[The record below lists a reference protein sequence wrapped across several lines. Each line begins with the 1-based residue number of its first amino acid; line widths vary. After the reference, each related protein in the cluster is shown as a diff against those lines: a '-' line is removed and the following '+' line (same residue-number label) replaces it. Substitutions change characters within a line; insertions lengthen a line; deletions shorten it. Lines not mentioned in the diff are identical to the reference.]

1 MDVEWPGRNPERA
14 EHFLVEGRL
23 GEFFTKSLRWNKPK
37 QSEYPDQSV
46 EIQESQ
52 KSEQPEVLLL
62 KCVAEQSG
70 IPVWVCQVDC
80 IPSAPQQAE
89 VSRKLRFLSQYYLCI
104 YVQENAGH
112 VQSQIWRWPSVSSS
126 RVTRHKLDVSSK
138 VQVKALLRRCALLY
152 LSSDD
157 IADGVPTPSFLD
169 RIRHGFDIETVHET
183 REATNQMAG
192 LFESLAKA
200 GMSEAQISTV
210 MARLLFL
217 LFADDTQM
225 WSESEDSNSFERMIR
240 GTHQEGT
247 DLAQR
252 LNELFDL
259 LNTKPSGASAVADAP
274 EYLSGFKYVNGGML
288 AEKVPLPVEKM
299 SGALAKTFRQQLL
312 AASERDWSK
321 VSPAIFG
328 SMFQSVRDA
337 KTRRKMG
344 EHYTSEEDVLETL
357 NPLFLDE
364 LREKFTGAEGT
375 VDEST
380 RLRNLRREL
389 ANIRFIDPAC
399 GCGNFIIIAYREL
412 RKLELDIL
420 TRLRDT
426 GQLNV
431 INRDGQYEY
440 AFLVGP
446 AGVSNSARIGAR
458 SIEPQVTINHFYG
471 LELDPWPASIA
482 RTAMFLMERQ
492 MDQEMMK
499 EFGRAPSRLPLA
511 HSAHIFEGD
520 ALTEIDPASGEQVDR
535 DWSKVLP
542 VTAQDVADGK
552 RVYIA
557 GNPPF
562 AGQGKKGT
570 EGTEEKKAKERGMCL
585 AWGDDYAGY
594 LDFATAWFAKAAR
607 YLKTLQEQTEALGAK
622 VVPGDFAFVSTNSIV
637 QGLPV
642 ASLFI
647 PLFRDGWRIK
657 FAYRSFPWESE
668 ATGKA
673 AVHCVITGFTRSEA
687 TVTTDGKKMK
697 EVRVFDYDW
706 STRRTVEQ
714 DSVHFLNAYLV
725 EGPNVLVEKRSKPLS
740 YQLPLAYFGSKPVD
754 NGNLIVESED
764 YPVVVTDPVAARYL
778 RPFVGA
784 KELVQGLERWCL
796 WLEDASEEEIA
807 SSSVLSARVEA
818 NREWRSAQ
826 TQTGD
831 AYKLRDIP
839 HLMRPNKA
847 RPVEPYVCIPSV
859 VSANRPIFT
868 VKRFSADTIASNA
881 TFTALDPDGFLF
893 GLISSSMFIIW
904 QRTVGGQLKSDLRFS
919 NTVVW
924 NNLPLPEISEEQR
937 RKVIAAGRK
946 VLAAREA
953 IEERAGEPVSLA
965 DMYASLATMN
975 PALRAAHD
983 ELDSAVDV
991 AFGASRRCSSDE
1003 ARLKILFERYQELTA
1018 AEEAAM
1024 PAKKPRARRRTA
1036 K

>member
-1 MDVEWPGRNPERA
+1 MAVVWPDDDLDQARSY
-14 EHFLVEGRL
+14 LVEGRL
-23 GEFFTKSLRWNKPK
+23 GDFFVESLGWDE
-37 QSEYPDQSV
+37 SDLGASSFQSV
-46 EIQESQ
+46 KVDDPLVPSG
-52 KSEQPEVLLL
+52 VLKLE
-62 KCVAEQSG
+62 CVAAQSG
-70 IPVWVCQVDC
+70 IPVWVCRVER
-80 IPSAPQQAE
+80 IPSNTSQLE
-89 VSRKLRFLSQYYLCI
+89 VDRALRTLSMHRLCI
-104 YVQENAGH
+104 FVQEGTGFTPRQ
-112 VQSQIWRWPSVSSS
+112 VWRWPSASSS
-126 RVTRHKLDVSSK
+126 RLTRHELLVTDEA
-138 VQVKALLRRCALLY
+138 QVEALLERCALLY
-152 LSSDD
+152 LTSDD
-157 IADGVPTPSFLD
+157 IANGVSILDLLD
-169 RIRHGFDIETVHET
+169 RMRRGFDVETVNET
-183 REATNQMAG
+183 RVASNQMAG

-259 LNTKPSGASAVADAP
+259 LNTKPSGVSAVADAP
-274 EYLSGFKYVNGGML
+274 DYLSGFKYVNGGMF
-288 AEKVPLPVEKM
+288 ADAVPLPAEM
-299 SGALAKTFRQQLL
+299 SGAVAKTFRQQLL
-312 AASERDWSK
+312 ATSERDWSK

-337 KTRRKMG
+337 KTRREMG
-344 EHYTSEEDVLETL
+344 EHYTSEEDVLKTL
-357 NPLFLDE
+357 GPLFLDE
-364 LREKFTGAEGT
+364 LRDKLTGAEGKS
-375 VDEST
+375 DEPT

-420 TRLRDT
+420 VRMRD
-426 GQLNV
+426 LNELDTKFGYNKHGESSLMLGEAGARQGP
-431 INRDGQYEY
+431 INRVRSLEP
-440 AFLVGP
+440 LV
-446 AGVSNSARIGAR
+446 
-458 SIEPQVTINHFYG
+458 SIDHFYG

-482 RTAMFLMERQ
+482 RTAMFLVERQ
-492 MDQEMMK
+492 MDQKMME
-499 EFGRAPSRLPLA
+499 EFGYAPVRLPLA
-511 HSAHIFEGD
+511 HSAHILEGD
-520 ALTEIDPASGEQVDR
+520 ALTEVDPASGERVDR

-542 VTAQDVADGK
+542 VTAQDVADGV

-562 AGQGKKGT
+562 VGQAKKGD
-570 EGTEEKKAKERGMCL
+570 AQDQGMRL

-594 LDFATAWFAKAAR
+594 LDFATAWLAKAAR
-607 YLKTLQEQTEALGAK
+607 YLKNLQEQSEALDVK

-637 QGLPV
+637 QGQPV
-642 ASLFI
+642 ASLFA

-668 ATGKA
+668 ASGKA
-673 AVHCVITGFTRSEA
+673 AVHCVITGFTRSVAPEKSR
-687 TVTTDGKKMK
+687 T
-697 EVRVFDYDW
+697 VRVFDYDW

-714 DSVHFLNAYLV
+714 EPVHFLNAYLV
-725 EGPNVLVEKRSKPLS
+725 EGPNVLVEKQSKPLS
-740 YQLPLAYFGSKPVD
+740 SLIPEVVRGSQPTD
-754 NGNLIVESED
+754 GGNLIVEVED
-764 YPVVVTDPVAARYL
+764 YPVVAADPVAVRYL

-796 WLEDASEEEIA
+796 WLEDTSEEEIA
-807 SSSVLSARVEA
+807 SSPVLSARVEA

-826 TQTGD
+826 PQKGD

-924 NNLPLPEISEEQR
+924 NNLPLPEVSEEQR

-965 DMYASLATMN
+965 EMYASLATMD

-991 AFGASRRCSSDE
+991 AFGASRRCASDE

-1018 AEEAAM
+1018 AEEAAK

>member
-1 MDVEWPGRNPERA
+1 MAIVWPDDDLDQARSY
-14 EHFLVEGRL
+14 LVEGRL
-23 GEFFTKSLRWNKPK
+23 GDFFRESLGWDE
-37 QSEYPDQSV
+37 SDLGDSSFQSV
-46 EIQESQ
+46 KVDDPLVPSG
-52 KSEQPEVLLL
+52 VLNVE
-62 KCVAEQSG
+62 CVSVQSG
-70 IPVWVCQVDC
+70 IPVWVCRVDR
-80 IPSAPQQAE
+80 IPSNTSQLE
-89 VSRKLRFLSQYYLCI
+89 VDRALRALSMHRLCI
-104 YVQENAGH
+104 FVQEGAGFTPRQ
-112 VQSQIWRWPSVSSS
+112 VWRWPSASSS
-126 RVTRHKLDVSSK
+126 RLTRHELLVTDEA
-138 VQVKALLRRCALLY
+138 QIEALLERCALLY
-152 LSSDD
+152 LTSDD
-157 IADGVPTPSFLD
+157 IANGVSILGLLD
-169 RIRHGFDIETVHET
+169 RMRRGFDVETVNET
-183 REATNQMAG
+183 RVASNQMAG

-259 LNTKPSGASAVADAP
+259 LNKKPSGASAVADAP
-274 EYLSGFKYVNGGML
+274 EYLSGFKYVNGGMF
-288 AEKVPLPVEKM
+288 ADAVPLPAEM
-299 SGALAKTFRQQLL
+299 SGAVAKTFRQQLL
-312 AASERDWSK
+312 ATSERDWSK

-337 KTRRKMG
+337 KTRREMG
-344 EHYTSEEDVLETL
+344 EHYTSEEDVLKTL

-364 LREKFTGAEGT
+364 LRDKFTGAEEKS
-375 VDEST
+375 DEVT

-399 GCGNFIIIAYREL
+399 GCGNFIIIAYREM
-412 RKLELDIL
+412 RKLELDVL
-420 TRLRDT
+420 VRLRNL
-426 GQLNV
+426 GQIDESELSS
-431 INRDGQYEY
+431 
-440 AFLVGP
+440 LVVGK
-446 AGVSNSARIGAR
+446 AGVSEDVRKRAR
-458 SIEPQVTINHFYG
+458 SIEPLVTIDNFYG

-482 RTAMFLMERQ
+482 RTAMFLVERQ
-492 MDQEMMK
+492 MDQKMME
-499 EFGRAPSRLPLA
+499 EFGYAPVRLPLA
-511 HSAHIFEGD
+511 HSAHILEGD
-520 ALTEIDPASGEQVDR
+520 ALTEVDPDSGEQVDR

-542 VTAQDVADGK
+542 VTAQDVADGV

-562 AGQGKKGT
+562 VGQAKKGD
-570 EGTEEKKAKERGMCL
+570 EQDLGMRL

-607 YLKTLQEQTEALGAK
+607 YLKTLQEQAETPDAK

-637 QGLPV
+637 QGQPV
-642 ASLFI
+642 PSLFG

-668 ATGKA
+668 AAGKA
-673 AVHCVITGFTRSEA
+673 AVHCVITGFTRAEVPEKRS
-687 TVTTDGKKMK
+687 
-697 EVRVFDYDW
+697 VRVFDYDW

-714 DSVHFLNAYLV
+714 EPVHTLNAYLV

-740 YQLPLAYFGSKPVD
+740 SLIPEVVRGSQPTD
-754 NGNLIVESED
+754 GGNLIVEVED
-764 YPVVVTDPVAARYL
+764 YPVVAADPVAARYL
-778 RPFVGA
+778 RPFRMG
-784 KELVQGLERWCL
+784 KELVQGLDRWCL
-796 WLEDASEEEIA
+796 WMVNATEEEIA
-807 SSSVLSARVEA
+807 SSPVLSTRVAAVAEM
-818 NREWRSAQ
+818 RSQSTKKA
-826 TQTGD
+826 TQLKAST
-831 AYKLRDIP
+831 P
-839 HLMRPNKA
+839 HLFDENRQPTDT
-847 RPVEPYVCIPSV
+847 YVGVPRV
-859 VSANRPIFT
+859 VSDNRPYYT
-868 VKRFSADTIASNA
+868 VKPLSPEVIAGDKVY
-881 TFTALDPDGFLF
+881 TAIDPDGFLF
-893 GLISSSMFIIW
+893 AVISSSMFITW
-904 QRTVGGQLKSDLRFS
+904 QRAVGGRLKSDLSFS

-924 NNLPLPEISEEQR
+924 NNLPLPQISEEQR

-965 DMYASLATMN
+965 DMYASLATMD

-983 ELDSAVDV
+983 ELDSAVDG

-1018 AEEAAM
+1018 AEEAAK
-1024 PAKKPRARRRTA
+1024 PAKKPRACRRTA

>member
-1 MDVEWPGRNPERA
+1 MAVVWPDDDLDQARSY
-14 EHFLVEGRL
+14 LVEGRL
-23 GEFFTKSLRWNKPK
+23 GDFFTESLGWDEAELGDSSFQTVKVDDPLVPSGVLN
-37 QSEYPDQSV
+37 V
-46 EIQESQ
+46 E
-52 KSEQPEVLLL
+52 
-62 KCVAEQSG
+62 CVAAQSG
-70 IPVWVCQVDC
+70 IPVWVCRVDR
-80 IPSAPQQAE
+80 IPSNTSQLE
-89 VSRKLRFLSQYYLCI
+89 VDRTLRALSMHRLCI
-104 YVQENAGH
+104 FVQEG
-112 VQSQIWRWPSVSSS
+112 VGFTPRQVWRWPSASSS
-126 RVTRHKLDVSSK
+126 RLTRHELLVTDEA
-138 VQVKALLRRCALLY
+138 QVDALLERCALLY
-152 LSSDD
+152 LTSDD
-157 IADGVPTPSFLD
+157 IANGVSILGLLD
-169 RIRHGFDIETVHET
+169 RMRRGFDVETVNET
-183 REATNQMAG
+183 RVASNQMAD
-192 LFESLAKA
+192 LFESLVKA

-240 GTHQEGT
+240 DTHQEGT

-259 LNTKPSGASAVADAP
+259 LNKKPSGASAVADAP
-274 EYLSGFKYVNGGML
+274 EYLSGFKYVNGGMF
-288 AEKVPLPVEKM
+288 ADVVPLPAEM
-299 SGALAKTFRQQLL
+299 SGAVAKTFRQQLL
-312 AASERDWSK
+312 ATSERDWSK

-337 KTRRKMG
+337 KTRREMG
-344 EHYTSEEDVLETL
+344 EHYTSEEDVLKTL

-364 LREKFTGAEGT
+364 LRDKLTNAEDKS
-375 VDEST
+375 DEPT

-389 ANIRFIDPAC
+389 ANIRFMDPAC
-399 GCGNFIIIAYREL
+399 GCGNFIIIAYREM
-412 RKLELDIL
+412 RKLELDVL
-420 TRLRDT
+420 VRMRDLNELDTKFAYNKHGESSLMLGEAGTRQ
-426 GQLNV
+426 GP
-431 INRDGQYEY
+431 INRVRSLEP
-440 AFLVGP
+440 LV
-446 AGVSNSARIGAR
+446 
-458 SIEPQVTINHFYG
+458 SIDNFYG

-482 RTAMFLMERQ
+482 RTAMFLVERQ
-492 MDQEMMK
+492 MDQKMME
-499 EFGRAPSRLPLA
+499 EFGYAPVRLPLA
-511 HSAHIFEGD
+511 HSAHILEGD
-520 ALTEIDPASGEQVDR
+520 ALTEIDEASGEQVDR

-542 VTAQDVADGK
+542 VTPQDVADGV

-562 AGQGKKGT
+562 VGQAKKGD
-570 EGTEEKKAKERGMCL
+570 EQDLGMRL

-594 LDFATAWFAKAAR
+594 LDFATAWLAKAAR
-607 YLKTLQEQTEALGAK
+607 YLKTLQEQTEALDVK

-637 QGLPV
+637 QGQPV
-642 ASLFI
+642 ASLFA

-657 FAYRSFPWESE
+657 FAYRTFPWESE
-668 ATGKA
+668 AAGKA

-687 TVTTDGKKMK
+687 PEKSRT
-697 EVRVFDYDW
+697 VRVFDYDW

-714 DSVHFLNAYLV
+714 EPVHTLNAYLV

-740 YQLPLAYFGSKPVD
+740 SLIPEVVRGSQPTD
-754 NGNLIVESED
+754 GGNLIVEVED
-764 YPVVVTDPVAARYL
+764 YPVVTADPVAARYL

-807 SSSVLSARVEA
+807 SSPVLSARVAGVVHMRVQSTKKVTQEL
-818 NREWRSAQ
+818 AQ
-826 TQTGD
+826 T
-831 AYKLRDIP
+831 P
-839 HLMRPNKA
+839 HLFGEMRQPLD
-847 RPVEPYVCIPSV
+847 PYVCIPRV
-859 VSANRPIFT
+859 VSANRPVFT
-868 VKRFSADTIASNA
+868 VKRFSADTIASDA

-893 GLISSSMFIIW
+893 ALISSSMFIIW

-924 NNLPLPEISEEQR
+924 NNLPLPQISEEQR

-965 DMYASLATMN
+965 DMYASLAAMD

-991 AFGASRRCSSDE
+991 AFGASRRCASD
-1003 ARLKILFERYQELTA
+1003 AKRLEILFERYQELTA
-1018 AEEAAM
+1018 AEEAAK

>member
-1 MDVEWPGRNPERA
+1 MAVVWPDDDLDQARSY
-14 EHFLVEGRL
+14 LVEGRL
-23 GEFFTKSLRWNKPK
+23 GDFFRESLGWDESDLGDSSFQTVKVDDPLVPSGVLK
-37 QSEYPDQSV
+37 V
-46 EIQESQ
+46 E
-52 KSEQPEVLLL
+52 
-62 KCVAEQSG
+62 CVAAQSG
-70 IPVWVCQVDC
+70 IPVWVCRVDR
-80 IPSAPQQAE
+80 IPSNTSQLE
-89 VSRKLRFLSQYYLCI
+89 VDRTLRALSMHRLCI
-104 YVQENAGH
+104 FVQEG
-112 VQSQIWRWPSVSSS
+112 VGFTPRQVWRWPSASSS
-126 RVTRHKLDVSSK
+126 RLTRHELLVTDEA
-138 VQVKALLRRCALLY
+138 QVEALLERCALLY
-152 LSSDD
+152 LTSDD
-157 IADGVPTPSFLD
+157 IANGVSILGLLD
-169 RIRHGFDIETVHET
+169 RMRRGFDVETVNET
-183 REATNQMAG
+183 RVASNQMAG

-259 LNTKPSGASAVADAP
+259 LNKKPSGASAVADAP
-274 EYLSGFKYVNGGML
+274 EYLSGFKYVNGGMF
-288 AEKVPLPVEKM
+288 ADAVPLPAEM
-299 SGALAKTFRQQLL
+299 SGAVAKTFRQQLL
-312 AASERDWSK
+312 ATSERDWSK

-337 KTRRKMG
+337 KTRREMG
-344 EHYTSEEDVLETL
+344 EHYTSEEDVLKTL

-364 LREKFTGAEGT
+364 LRDKLTNA
-375 VDEST
+375 VDKSDEPT

-389 ANIRFIDPAC
+389 ANIRFMDPAC
-399 GCGNFIIIAYREL
+399 GCGNFIIIAYREM

-420 TRLRDT
+420 VRLRNL
-426 GQLNV
+426 GQIDESEL
-431 INRDGQYEY
+431 GS
-440 AFLVGP
+440 LVVGT
-446 AGVSNSARIGAR
+446 AGVSEGVRKRAR
-458 SIEPQVTINHFYG
+458 SIEPLVTIDNFYG

-482 RTAMFLMERQ
+482 RTAMFLVERQ
-492 MDQEMMK
+492 MDQKMME
-499 EFGRAPSRLPLA
+499 EFGYAPVRLPLA
-511 HSAHIFEGD
+511 HSAHILEGD
-520 ALTEIDPASGEQVDR
+520 ALTEVDEVSGEQVDR
-535 DWSKVLP
+535 DWSKVLS
-542 VTAQDVADGK
+542 VTVQDVADGV

-562 AGQGKKGT
+562 VGQAKKGD
-570 EGTEEKKAKERGMCL
+570 EQDLGMRL

-607 YLKTLQEQTEALGAK
+607 YLKTLQEQAEALKVK

-637 QGLPV
+637 QGQPV
-642 ASLFI
+642 PSLFG
-647 PLFRDGWRIK
+647 PLFRDGWRLK

-668 ATGKA
+668 AAGKA
-673 AVHCVITGFTRSEA
+673 AVHCVITGFTRSE
-687 TVTTDGKKMK
+687 VPEKRS
-697 EVRVFDYDW
+697 VRVFDYDW

-714 DSVHFLNAYLV
+714 EPVHALNAYLV

-740 YQLPLAYFGSKPVD
+740 SLIPEVVRGSQPTD
-754 NGNLIVESED
+754 GGNLIVEVED
-764 YPVVVTDPVAARYL
+764 YPVVAADPMAARYL

-796 WLEDASEEEIA
+796 WLDDATEEEIA
-807 SSSVLSARVEA
+807 SSPVLSARVEA
-818 NREWRSAQ
+818 VAHMRMQSTKKATQELAQ
-826 TQTGD
+826 T
-831 AYKLRDIP
+831 P
-839 HLMRPNKA
+839 HLFGEMRQPLEA
-847 RPVEPYVCIPSV
+847 YVCIPSV
-859 VSANRPIFT
+859 VSEKRPFFT
-868 VKRFSADTIASNA
+868 VKHFSPETITSNLA
-881 TFTALDPDGFLF
+881 FTAIDPDGFLF
-893 GLISSSMFIIW
+893 ALLSSSMLITW
-904 QRTVGGQLKSDLRFS
+904 QRAIGGQLESRLRFS

-924 NNLPLPEISEEQR
+924 NNLPLPQISEEQR

-965 DMYASLATMN
+965 DMYASLATMD

-991 AFGASRRCSSDE
+991 AFGASRHCSSDE

-1018 AEEAAM
+1018 AEEAAK

>member
-1 MDVEWPGRNPERA
+1 MAVVWPDDDLDQARSY
-14 EHFLVEGRL
+14 LVKGRL
-23 GEFFTKSLRWNKPK
+23 GDFFRESLGWDGSDLGDSSFQTVKVDDPLVPSGVLN
-37 QSEYPDQSV
+37 V
-46 EIQESQ
+46 E
-52 KSEQPEVLLL
+52 
-62 KCVAEQSG
+62 CVAVQSG
-70 IPVWVCQVDC
+70 IPVWVCRVDR
-80 IPSAPQQAE
+80 IPSNTSQLE
-89 VSRKLRFLSQYYLCI
+89 VDRTLRALSMHRLCI
-104 YVQENAGH
+104 FVQEG
-112 VQSQIWRWPSVSSS
+112 VGFTPRQVWRWPSASSS
-126 RVTRHKLDVSSK
+126 RLTRHELLVTDEA
-138 VQVKALLRRCALLY
+138 QVEALLERCALLY
-152 LSSDD
+152 LTSDD
-157 IADGVPTPSFLD
+157 IANGVSILGLLD
-169 RIRHGFDIETVHET
+169 RMRRGFDVETVNET
-183 REATNQMAG
+183 RVASNQMAD
-192 LFESLAKA
+192 LFESLVKA

-240 GTHQEGT
+240 DTHQEGT
-247 DLAQR
+247 NLAQR

-259 LNTKPSGASAVADAP
+259 LNKKPSGASAVADAP
-274 EYLSGFKYVNGGML
+274 EYLSGFKYVNGGMF
-288 AEKVPLPVEKM
+288 ADAVPLPAEM
-299 SGALAKTFRQQLL
+299 SGAVAKTFRQQLL
-312 AASERDWSK
+312 ATSERDWSK

-337 KTRRKMG
+337 KTRREMG
-344 EHYTSEEDVLETL
+344 EHYTSEEDVLKTL
-357 NPLFLDE
+357 GPLFLDE
-364 LREKFTGAEGT
+364 LRDKLTGAEGKS
-375 VDEST
+375 DEPT

-420 TRLRDT
+420 VRMRD
-426 GQLNV
+426 LNELDTKFGYNKHGESSLMLGEAGARQGP
-431 INRDGQYEY
+431 INRVRSLEP
-440 AFLVGP
+440 LV
-446 AGVSNSARIGAR
+446 
-458 SIEPQVTINHFYG
+458 SIDHFYG

-482 RTAMFLMERQ
+482 RTAMFLVERQ
-492 MDQEMMK
+492 MDQKMME
-499 EFGRAPSRLPLA
+499 EFGYAPVRLPLA
-511 HSAHIFEGD
+511 HSAHILEGD
-520 ALTEIDPASGEQVDR
+520 ALTEVDPASGERVDR

-542 VTAQDVADGK
+542 VTAQDVADGV

-562 AGQGKKGT
+562 VGQAKKGD
-570 EGTEEKKAKERGMCL
+570 AQDQGMRL

-594 LDFATAWFAKAAR
+594 LDFATAWLAKAAR
-607 YLKTLQEQTEALGAK
+607 YLKNLQEQSEALDVK

-637 QGLPV
+637 QGQPV
-642 ASLFI
+642 ASLFA

-668 ATGKA
+668 ASGKA
-673 AVHCVITGFTRSEA
+673 AVHCVITGFTRSVAPEKSR
-687 TVTTDGKKMK
+687 T
-697 EVRVFDYDW
+697 VRVFDYDW

-714 DSVHFLNAYLV
+714 EPVHFLNAYLV
-725 EGPNVLVEKRSKPLS
+725 EGPNVLVEKQSKPLS
-740 YQLPLAYFGSKPVD
+740 SLIPEVVRGSQPTD
-754 NGNLIVESED
+754 GGNLIVEVED
-764 YPVVVTDPVAARYL
+764 YPVVAADPVAVRYL

-796 WLEDASEEEIA
+796 WLEDTSEEEIA
-807 SSSVLSARVEA
+807 SSPVLSARVEA

-826 TQTGD
+826 PQKGD

-924 NNLPLPEISEEQR
+924 NNLPLPEVSEEQR

-965 DMYASLATMN
+965 EMYASLATMD

-991 AFGASRRCSSDE
+991 AFGASRRCASDE

-1018 AEEAAM
+1018 AEEAAK

>member
-1 MDVEWPGRNPERA
+1 MAVVWPDDDLDQARSY
-14 EHFLVEGRL
+14 LVEGRL
-23 GEFFTKSLRWNKPK
+23 GDFFRESLGWDESDLGDSSFQTVKVDDPLVPSGVLN
-37 QSEYPDQSV
+37 V
-46 EIQESQ
+46 E
-52 KSEQPEVLLL
+52 
-62 KCVAEQSG
+62 CVAAQSG
-70 IPVWVCQVDC
+70 IPVWVCRVDR
-80 IPSAPQQAE
+80 IPSNTSQLE
-89 VSRKLRFLSQYYLCI
+89 VDRTLRALSMHRLCI
-104 YVQENAGH
+104 FVQEG
-112 VQSQIWRWPSVSSS
+112 VGFTPRQVWRWPSASSS
-126 RVTRHKLDVSSK
+126 RLTRHELLVTDEA
-138 VQVKALLRRCALLY
+138 QVEALLERCALLY
-152 LSSDD
+152 LTSDD
-157 IADGVPTPSFLD
+157 IANGVSILGLLD
-169 RIRHGFDIETVHET
+169 RMRRGFDVETVNET
-183 REATNQMAG
+183 RVASNQMAG

-259 LNTKPSGASAVADAP
+259 LNKKPSGASAVADAP
-274 EYLSGFKYVNGGML
+274 EYLSGFKYVNGGMF
-288 AEKVPLPVEKM
+288 ADAVPLPAEM
-299 SGALAKTFRQQLL
+299 SGAVAKTFRQQLL
-312 AASERDWSK
+312 ATSERDWSK

-337 KTRRKMG
+337 KTRREMG
-344 EHYTSEEDVLETL
+344 EHYTSEEDVLKTL

-364 LREKFTGAEGT
+364 LRDKLTNA
-375 VDEST
+375 VDKSDEPT

-389 ANIRFIDPAC
+389 ANIRFMDPAC
-399 GCGNFIIIAYREL
+399 GCGNFIIIAYREM

-420 TRLRDT
+420 VRLRNL
-426 GQLNV
+426 GQIDESEL
-431 INRDGQYEY
+431 GS
-440 AFLVGP
+440 LVVGT
-446 AGVSNSARIGAR
+446 AGVSEGVRKRAR
-458 SIEPQVTINHFYG
+458 SIEPLVTIDNFYG

-482 RTAMFLMERQ
+482 RTAMFLVERQ
-492 MDQEMMK
+492 MDQKMME
-499 EFGRAPSRLPLA
+499 EFGYAPVRLPLA
-511 HSAHIFEGD
+511 HSAHILEGD
-520 ALTEIDPASGEQVDR
+520 ALTEVDPDSGEQVDR

-542 VTAQDVADGK
+542 VTVQDVANGV

-562 AGQGKKGT
+562 VGQAKKGD
-570 EGTEEKKAKERGMCL
+570 EQDLGMRL

-607 YLKTLQEQTEALGAK
+607 YLKTLQEQAETPDAK

-637 QGLPV
+637 QGQPV
-642 ASLFI
+642 PSLFG
-647 PLFRDGWRIK
+647 PLFRDGWRLK
-657 FAYRSFPWESE
+657 FAYRTFPWESE
-668 ATGKA
+668 AAGKA
-673 AVHCVITGFTRSEA
+673 AVHCVITGFTRSE
-687 TVTTDGKKMK
+687 VPEKRS
-697 EVRVFDYDW
+697 VRVFDYDW

-714 DSVHFLNAYLV
+714 EPVHALNAYLV

-740 YQLPLAYFGSKPVD
+740 SLIPEVVRGSQPTD
-754 NGNLIVESED
+754 GGNLIVEVED
-764 YPVVVTDPVAARYL
+764 YPVVAADPMAARYL

-796 WLEDASEEEIA
+796 WLDDATEEEIA
-807 SSSVLSARVEA
+807 SSPVLSARVEA
-818 NREWRSAQ
+818 VAHMRMQSTKKATQELAQ
-826 TQTGD
+826 T
-831 AYKLRDIP
+831 P
-839 HLMRPNKA
+839 HLFGEMRQPLEA
-847 RPVEPYVCIPSV
+847 YVCIPSV
-859 VSANRPIFT
+859 VSEKRPFFT
-868 VKRFSADTIASNA
+868 VKHFSPETITSNLA
-881 TFTALDPDGFLF
+881 FTAIDPDGFLF
-893 GLISSSMFIIW
+893 ALLSSSMLITW
-904 QRTVGGQLKSDLRFS
+904 QRAIGGQLESRLRFS

-924 NNLPLPEISEEQR
+924 NNLPLPQISEEQR

-965 DMYASLATMN
+965 DMYASLATMD

-1018 AEEAAM
+1018 AEEAAK

>member
-1 MDVEWPGRNPERA
+1 MAVVWPDDDLDQARSY
-14 EHFLVEGRL
+14 LVEGRL
-23 GEFFTKSLRWNKPK
+23 GDFFRESLGWDESDLGDSSFQTVKVDDPLVPSGVLN
-37 QSEYPDQSV
+37 V
-46 EIQESQ
+46 E
-52 KSEQPEVLLL
+52 
-62 KCVAEQSG
+62 CVAAQSG
-70 IPVWVCQVDC
+70 IPVWVCRVDR
-80 IPSAPQQAE
+80 IPSNTSQLE
-89 VSRKLRFLSQYYLCI
+89 VDRTLRALSMHRLCI
-104 YVQENAGH
+104 FVQEG
-112 VQSQIWRWPSVSSS
+112 VGFTPRQVWRWPSASSS
-126 RVTRHKLDVSSK
+126 RLTRHELLVTDEA
-138 VQVKALLRRCALLY
+138 QVEALLERCALLY
-152 LSSDD
+152 LTSDD
-157 IADGVPTPSFLD
+157 IANGVSILDLLD
-169 RIRHGFDIETVHET
+169 RMRRGFDVETVNET
-183 REATNQMAG
+183 RVASNQMAG

-200 GMSEAQISTV
+200 GMSEDQISTV

-225 WSESEDSNSFERMIR
+225 WSESEDSNSFERMVR

-274 EYLSGFKYVNGGML
+274 EYLSGFKYVNGGMF
-288 AEKVPLPVEKM
+288 ADAVPLPAEM
-299 SGALAKTFRQQLL
+299 SGAVAKTFRQQLL
-312 AASERDWSK
+312 ATSERDWSK

-337 KTRRKMG
+337 KTRREMG
-344 EHYTSEEDVLETL
+344 EHYTSEEDVLKTL

-364 LREKFTGAEGT
+364 LRDKLTGAEGKS
-375 VDEST
+375 DEPT

-389 ANIRFIDPAC
+389 ANIRFMDPAC

-420 TRLRDT
+420 VRMRDLNELDTKFAYNKHGESSLMLGEAGTRQ
-426 GQLNV
+426 GP
-431 INRDGQYEY
+431 INRVRSLEP
-440 AFLVGP
+440 LV
-446 AGVSNSARIGAR
+446 
-458 SIEPQVTINHFYG
+458 SIDNFYG

-482 RTAMFLMERQ
+482 RTAMFLVERQ
-492 MDQEMMK
+492 MDQKMME
-499 EFGRAPSRLPLA
+499 EFGYAPVRLPLA
-511 HSAHIFEGD
+511 HSAHILEGD
-520 ALTEIDPASGEQVDR
+520 ALTEIDEVSGEQVDR

-542 VTAQDVADGK
+542 VTAQDVADGV

-562 AGQGKKGT
+562 VGQAKKGD
-570 EGTEEKKAKERGMCL
+570 AQDQGMRL

-594 LDFATAWFAKAAR
+594 LDFATAWLAKAAR
-607 YLKTLQEQTEALGAK
+607 YLKTLQEQTEALDVK

-637 QGLPV
+637 QGQPV
-642 ASLFI
+642 ASLFA

-657 FAYRSFPWESE
+657 FAYRTFPWVSE
-668 ATGKA
+668 AAGKA

-687 TVTTDGKKMK
+687 P
-697 EVRVFDYDW
+697 ERRSVRVFDYDW

-714 DSVHFLNAYLV
+714 EPVHALNAYLV

-740 YQLPLAYFGSKPVD
+740 SQLPLTYFGSKPVD
-754 NGNLIVESED
+754 GGNLIVEVED
-764 YPVVVTDPVAARYL
+764 YPVVAADPMAARYL

-796 WLEDASEEEIA
+796 WLDDASEEEIA
-807 SSSVLSARVEA
+807 SSPVLSARVEA
-818 NREWRSAQ
+818 VAHMRMQSTKKATQELAQ
-826 TQTGD
+826 T
-831 AYKLRDIP
+831 P
-839 HLMRPNKA
+839 HLFGEMRQPLEA
-847 RPVEPYVCIPSV
+847 YVCIPSV
-859 VSANRPIFT
+859 VSEKRPFFT
-868 VKRFSADTIASNA
+868 VKHFSPETITSNLA
-881 TFTALDPDGFLF
+881 FTAIDPDGFLF
-893 GLISSSMFIIW
+893 ALLSSSMLITW
-904 QRTVGGQLKSDLRFS
+904 QRAIGGQLESRLRFS

-924 NNLPLPEISEEQR
+924 NNLPLPQISEEQR

-953 IEERAGEPVSLA
+953 IEERAGKPVSLA
-965 DMYASLATMN
+965 DMYASLATMD

-1018 AEEAAM
+1018 AEEASK

>member
-1 MDVEWPGRNPERA
+1 MAVAWPD
-14 EHFLVEGRL
+14 
-23 GEFFTKSLRWNKPK
+23 
-37 QSEYPDQSV
+37 SEYEAARGYLVGAQIKDFFVESLGWDSPRRGAYKAQSV
-46 EIQESQ
+46 KVDDPLVPSG
-52 KSEQPEVLLL
+52 VLNVE
-62 KCVAEQSG
+62 CVAAQSG
-70 IPVWVCQVDC
+70 IPVWVCRVDR
-80 IPSAPQQAE
+80 IPSNTSQLE
-89 VSRKLRFLSQYYLCI
+89 VDRTLRALSMHRLCI
-104 YVQENAGH
+104 FVQEG
-112 VQSQIWRWPSVSSS
+112 VGFTPRQVWRWPSASSS
-126 RVTRHKLDVSSK
+126 RLTRHELLVTDEA
-138 VQVKALLRRCALLY
+138 QVEALLERCALLY
-152 LSSDD
+152 LTSDD
-157 IADGVPTPSFLD
+157 IANGVSILGLLD
-169 RIRHGFDIETVHET
+169 RMRRGFDVETVNET
-183 REATNQMAG
+183 RVASNQMAD
-192 LFESLAKA
+192 LFESLVKA

-240 GTHQEGT
+240 DTHQEGT

-259 LNTKPSGASAVADAP
+259 LNKKPSGASAVADAP
-274 EYLSGFKYVNGGML
+274 EYLSGFKYVNGGMF
-288 AEKVPLPVEKM
+288 ADVVPLPAEM
-299 SGALAKTFRQQLL
+299 SGAVAKTFRQQLL
-312 AASERDWSK
+312 ATSERDWSK

-337 KTRRKMG
+337 KTRREMG
-344 EHYTSEEDVLETL
+344 EHYTSEEDVLKTL

-364 LREKFTGAEGT
+364 LRDKLTNAEDKS
-375 VDEST
+375 DEPT

-399 GCGNFIIIAYREL
+399 GCGNFIIIAYREM
-412 RKLELDIL
+412 RKLELDVL
-420 TRLRDT
+420 VRMRDLNELDTKFAYNKHGESSLMLGEAGTRQ
-426 GQLNV
+426 GP
-431 INRDGQYEY
+431 INRVRSLEP
-440 AFLVGP
+440 LV
-446 AGVSNSARIGAR
+446 
-458 SIEPQVTINHFYG
+458 SIDNFYG

-482 RTAMFLMERQ
+482 RTAMFLVERQ
-492 MDQEMMK
+492 MDQKMME
-499 EFGRAPSRLPLA
+499 EFGYAPVRLPLA
-511 HSAHIFEGD
+511 HSAHILEGD
-520 ALTEIDPASGEQVDR
+520 ALTEIDEASGEQVDR

-542 VTAQDVADGK
+542 VTPQDVADGV

-562 AGQGKKGT
+562 VGQAKKGD
-570 EGTEEKKAKERGMCL
+570 AQDQGMRL
-585 AWGDDYAGY
+585 AWGEDYAGY
-594 LDFATAWFAKAAR
+594 LDFATAWLAKAAR
-607 YLKTLQEQTEALGAK
+607 YLKTLQEQTEALDVK

-637 QGLPV
+637 QGQPV
-642 ASLFI
+642 ASLFA

-657 FAYRSFPWESE
+657 FAYRTFPWESE
-668 ATGKA
+668 AAGKA

-687 TVTTDGKKMK
+687 PEKSRT
-697 EVRVFDYDW
+697 VRVFDYDW

-714 DSVHFLNAYLV
+714 EPVHTLNAYLV

-740 YQLPLAYFGSKPVD
+740 SLIPEVVRGSQPTD
-754 NGNLIVESED
+754 GGNLIVEVED
-764 YPVVVTDPVAARYL
+764 YPVVTADPVAARYL

-807 SSSVLSARVEA
+807 SSPVLSARVAGVVHMRVQSTKKVTQEL
-818 NREWRSAQ
+818 AQ
-826 TQTGD
+826 T
-831 AYKLRDIP
+831 P
-839 HLMRPNKA
+839 HLFGEMRQPLD
-847 RPVEPYVCIPSV
+847 PYVCIPRV
-859 VSANRPIFT
+859 VSANRPVFT
-868 VKRFSADTIASNA
+868 VKRFSADTIASDA

-893 GLISSSMFIIW
+893 ALISSSMFIIW

-965 DMYASLATMN
+965 DMYASLATMD

-991 AFGASRRCSSDE
+991 AFGASRRCSSEE

-1018 AEEAAM
+1018 AEEAAK

>member
-1 MDVEWPGRNPERA
+1 MAIVWPDDDLDQARSY
-14 EHFLVEGRL
+14 LVEGRL
-23 GEFFTKSLRWNKPK
+23 GDFFRESLGWDESDLGDSSFQTVKVDDPLVPSGVLK
-37 QSEYPDQSV
+37 V
-46 EIQESQ
+46 E
-52 KSEQPEVLLL
+52 
-62 KCVAEQSG
+62 CVAAQSG
-70 IPVWVCQVDC
+70 IPVWVCRVDR
-80 IPSAPQQAE
+80 IPSNTSQLE
-89 VSRKLRFLSQYYLCI
+89 VDRTLRALSMHRLCI
-104 YVQENAGH
+104 FVQEG
-112 VQSQIWRWPSVSSS
+112 VGFTPRQVWRWPSASSS
-126 RVTRHKLDVSSK
+126 RLTRHELLVTDEA
-138 VQVKALLRRCALLY
+138 QVEALLERCALLY
-152 LSSDD
+152 LTSDD
-157 IADGVPTPSFLD
+157 IANGVSILGLLD
-169 RIRHGFDIETVHET
+169 RMRRGFDVETVNET
-183 REATNQMAG
+183 RVASNQMAG

-259 LNTKPSGASAVADAP
+259 LNKKPSGASAVADAP
-274 EYLSGFKYVNGGML
+274 EYLSGFKYVNGGMF
-288 AEKVPLPVEKM
+288 ADAVPLPAEM
-299 SGALAKTFRQQLL
+299 SGAVAKTFRQQLL
-312 AASERDWSK
+312 ATSERDWSK

-337 KTRRKMG
+337 KTRREMG
-344 EHYTSEEDVLETL
+344 EHYTSEEDVLKTL

-364 LREKFTGAEGT
+364 LRDKLTNA
-375 VDEST
+375 VDKSDEPT

-389 ANIRFIDPAC
+389 ANIRFMDPAC
-399 GCGNFIIIAYREL
+399 GCGNFIIIAYREM

-420 TRLRDT
+420 VRLRNL
-426 GQLNV
+426 GQIDESEL
-431 INRDGQYEY
+431 GS
-440 AFLVGP
+440 LVVGT
-446 AGVSNSARIGAR
+446 AGVSEGVRKRAR
-458 SIEPQVTINHFYG
+458 SIEPLVTIDNFYG

-482 RTAMFLMERQ
+482 RTAMFLVERQ
-492 MDQEMMK
+492 MDQKMME
-499 EFGRAPSRLPLA
+499 EFGYAPVRLPLA
-511 HSAHIFEGD
+511 HSAHILEGD
-520 ALTEIDPASGEQVDR
+520 ALTEVDEVSGEQVDR

-542 VTAQDVADGK
+542 VTVQDVADGV

-562 AGQGKKGT
+562 VGQAKKGD
-570 EGTEEKKAKERGMCL
+570 EQDLGMRL

-607 YLKTLQEQTEALGAK
+607 YLKTLQEQAEALKVK

-637 QGLPV
+637 QGQPV
-642 ASLFI
+642 PSLFG
-647 PLFRDGWRIK
+647 PLFRDGWRLK
-657 FAYRSFPWESE
+657 FAYRTFPWKSE

-673 AVHCVITGFTRSEA
+673 AVHCVITGFTRSE
-687 TVTTDGKKMK
+687 VPEKRS
-697 EVRVFDYDW
+697 VRVFDYDW

-714 DSVHFLNAYLV
+714 EPVHTLNAYLV

-740 YQLPLAYFGSKPVD
+740 SLIPEVVRGSQPTD
-754 NGNLIVESED
+754 GGNLIVEVEG
-764 YPVVVTDPVAARYL
+764 YPVVAADPVAARYL
-778 RPFVGA
+778 RPFRMG
-784 KELVQGLERWCL
+784 KELVQGLDRWCL
-796 WLEDASEEEIA
+796 WMVDATEEEIA
-807 SSSVLSARVEA
+807 SSPVLSTRVAAVAEM
-818 NREWRSAQ
+818 RSQSTKKA
-826 TQTGD
+826 TQLKAST
-831 AYKLRDIP
+831 P
-839 HLMRPNKA
+839 HLFDENRQPA
-847 RPVEPYVCIPSV
+847 DTYVGVPRV
-859 VSANRPIFT
+859 VSDNRPYYT
-868 VKRFSADTIASNA
+868 VKPLSPEVIAGDKVY
-881 TFTALDPDGFLF
+881 TAIDPDGFLF
-893 GLISSSMFIIW
+893 AIISSSMFITW
-904 QRTVGGQLKSDLRFS
+904 QRAVGGRLKSDLSFS

-924 NNLPLPEISEEQR
+924 NNLPVPQISEEQR

-965 DMYASLATMN
+965 DMYASLATMD

-1018 AEEAAM
+1018 AEEAAK

>member
-1 MDVEWPGRNPERA
+1 MAVVWPDDDLDQARSY
-14 EHFLVEGRL
+14 LVEGRL
-23 GEFFTKSLRWNKPK
+23 RDFFVESLGWDE
-37 QSEYPDQSV
+37 SDLGDSSV
-46 EIQESQ
+46 QTVKVDDPLVPSG
-52 KSEQPEVLLL
+52 VLNVE
-62 KCVAEQSG
+62 CVAAQSG
-70 IPVWVCQVDC
+70 IPVWVCRVDR
-80 IPSAPQQAE
+80 IPSNTSQLE
-89 VSRKLRFLSQYYLCI
+89 VDRTLRALSMHRLCI
-104 YVQENAGH
+104 FVQEG
-112 VQSQIWRWPSVSSS
+112 VGFTPRQVWRWPSASSS
-126 RVTRHKLDVSSK
+126 RLTRHELLVTDEA
-138 VQVKALLRRCALLY
+138 QVEALLERCALLY
-152 LSSDD
+152 LTSDD
-157 IADGVPTPSFLD
+157 IANGVSILGLLD
-169 RIRHGFDIETVHET
+169 RMRRGFDVETVNET
-183 REATNQMAG
+183 RVASNQMAG

-200 GMSEAQISTV
+200 DMSEAQISTV

-259 LNTKPSGASAVADAP
+259 LNKKPSGASAVADAP
-274 EYLSGFKYVNGGML
+274 EYLSGFKYVNGGMF
-288 AEKVPLPVEKM
+288 ADAVPLPAEM
-299 SGALAKTFRQQLL
+299 SGAVAKTFRQQLL
-312 AASERDWSK
+312 ATSERDWSK

-337 KTRRKMG
+337 KTRREMG
-344 EHYTSEEDVLETL
+344 EHYTSEEDVLKTL
-357 NPLFLDE
+357 GPLFLDE
-364 LREKFTGAEGT
+364 LRDKLTNAEDKS
-375 VDEST
+375 DEPT

-389 ANIRFIDPAC
+389 ANIRFMDPAC
-399 GCGNFIIIAYREL
+399 GCGNFIIIAYREM
-412 RKLELDIL
+412 RKLELDVL
-420 TRLRDT
+420 VRMRD
-426 GQLNV
+426 LNELDTKFV
-431 INRDGQYEY
+431 HNKHGESSLMLGEAGVRQGPINRVRSLEP
-440 AFLVGP
+440 LV
-446 AGVSNSARIGAR
+446 
-458 SIEPQVTINHFYG
+458 SIDHFYG

-482 RTAMFLMERQ
+482 RTAMFLVERQ
-492 MDQEMMK
+492 MDQKMME
-499 EFGRAPSRLPLA
+499 EFGYAPVRLPLA
-511 HSAHIFEGD
+511 HSAHILEGD
-520 ALTEIDPASGEQVDR
+520 ALTEVDPVSGERVDR

-542 VTAQDVADGK
+542 VTAQDVADGV

-562 AGQGKKGT
+562 VGQAKKDD
-570 EGTEEKKAKERGMCL
+570 AQDQGMRL
-585 AWGDDYAGY
+585 AWGNDYAGY

-607 YLKTLQEQTEALGAK
+607 YLKILQEQAEALGMTDI
-622 VVPGDFAFVSTNSIV
+622 PGEFAFVSTNSIV
-637 QGLPV
+637 QGQPV
-642 ASLFI
+642 ASLFA

-657 FAYRSFPWESE
+657 FAYRTFPWESE
-668 ATGKA
+668 AAGKA
-673 AVHCVITGFTRSEA
+673 AVHCVITGFTRSE
-687 TVTTDGKKMK
+687 VPEKRS
-697 EVRVFDYDW
+697 VRVFDYDW

-740 YQLPLAYFGSKPVD
+740 YQLPLTYFGSKPVD
-754 NGNLIVESED
+754 GGNLIVEVED
-764 YPVVVTDPVAARYL
+764 YPVVATDPVAARYL

-796 WLEDASEEEIA
+796 WLEDAPEEEIA

-924 NNLPLPEISEEQR
+924 NNLPLPEVSEEQR
-937 RKVIAAGRK
+937 TKVIAAGRK

-965 DMYASLATMN
+965 EMYASLATMD

-991 AFGASRRCSSDE
+991 AFGASRRCSSD
-1003 ARLKILFERYQELTA
+1003 AKRLEILFERYQELTA
-1018 AEEAAM
+1018 AEEAAKA
-1024 PAKKPRARRRTA
+1024 AKKPRARRRTA

>member
-1 MDVEWPGRNPERA
+1 MAVTWPDNKYEAARGYLVGARIKDFFVES
-14 EHFLVEGRL
+14 L
-23 GEFFTKSLRWNKPK
+23 GWDSPRRGAYKT
-37 QSEYPDQSV
+37 QSV
-46 EIQESQ
+46 KVDDPLVPSG
-52 KSEQPEVLLL
+52 VLNVE
-62 KCVAEQSG
+62 CVAAQSG
-70 IPVWVCQVDC
+70 IPVWVCRVDR
-80 IPSAPQQAE
+80 IPSNTSQLE
-89 VSRKLRFLSQYYLCI
+89 VDRTLRALSMHRLCI
-104 YVQENAGH
+104 FVQEG
-112 VQSQIWRWPSVSSS
+112 VGFTPRQVWRWPSASSS
-126 RVTRHKLDVSSK
+126 RLTRHELLVSDEA
-138 VQVKALLRRCALLY
+138 QVEALLERCALLY
-152 LSSDD
+152 LTSDD
-157 IADGVPTPSFLD
+157 IANGVSILDLLD
-169 RIRHGFDIETVHET
+169 RMRRGFDVETVNET
-183 REATNQMAG
+183 RVASNQMAG

-225 WSESEDSNSFERMIR
+225 WSEAEDSNSFERMIR

-259 LNTKPSGASAVADAP
+259 LNKKPSGASAVADAP
-274 EYLSGFKYVNGGML
+274 EYLSGFKYVNGGMF
-288 AEKVPLPVEKM
+288 ADAVPLPAEM
-299 SGALAKTFRQQLL
+299 SGAVAKTFRQQLL
-312 AASERDWSK
+312 ATSERDWSK

-337 KTRRKMG
+337 KTRREMG
-344 EHYTSEEDVLETL
+344 EHYTSEEDVLKTL

-364 LREKFTGAEGT
+364 LHDDFEKAKKQKDAGRQRTA
-375 VDEST
+375 
-380 RLRNLRREL
+380 LNNLRRRI
-389 ANIRFIDPAC
+389 ANIRFMDPAC

-412 RKLELDIL
+412 RKLELDVL
-420 TRLRDT
+420 VCLHDLNKLDTRFKHNKHGESSLMLGEAGVRQ
-426 GQLNV
+426 GP
-431 INRDGQYEY
+431 INRVRSLEP
-440 AFLVGP
+440 LV
-446 AGVSNSARIGAR
+446 
-458 SIEPQVTINHFYG
+458 SIDHFYG

-482 RTAMFLMERQ
+482 RTAMFLVERQ
-492 MDQEMMK
+492 MDQKMME
-499 EFGRAPSRLPLA
+499 EFGHAPVRLPLS
-511 HSAHIFEGD
+511 HSAHILEGD
-520 ALTEIDPASGEQVDR
+520 ALTEIDEVSGERVDR

-542 VTAQDVADGK
+542 VTAQDVVDGV

-562 AGQGKKGT
+562 VGQAKKD
-570 EGTEEKKAKERGMCL
+570 EEQEQGMRL
-585 AWGDDYAGY
+585 AWGNDYAGY

-607 YLKTLQEQTEALGAK
+607 YLKTLQEQTEALGTK
-622 VVPGDFAFVSTNSIV
+622 VVPGEFAFVSTNSIV
-637 QGLPV
+637 QGQPV
-642 ASLFI
+642 ASLFA

-657 FAYRSFPWESE
+657 FAYRTFPWESE
-668 ATGKA
+668 AAGKA
-673 AVHCVITGFTRSEA
+673 AVHCVITGFTRSE
-687 TVTTDGKKMK
+687 VPEKRS
-697 EVRVFDYDW
+697 VRVFDYDW

-714 DSVHFLNAYLV
+714 DPVHSLNAYLV

-754 NGNLIVESED
+754 NGNLIVEVED
-764 YPVVVTDPVAARYL
+764 YPVVVADPVVAHYL

-784 KELVQGLERWCL
+784 KELVQELERWCL
-796 WLEDASEEEIA
+796 WLEDATEEEIA
-807 SSSVLSARVEA
+807 SSPVLSARVEA

-831 AYKLRDIP
+831 AYKLRNIP

-924 NNLPLPEISEEQR
+924 NNLPLPQISEEQR

-965 DMYASLATMN
+965 DMYASLATMD

-1018 AEEAAM
+1018 AEEAAK

>member
-1 MDVEWPGRNPERA
+1 MAVVWPDDDLDQARSY
-14 EHFLVEGRL
+14 LVEGRL
-23 GEFFTKSLRWNKPK
+23 GDFFRESLGWDE
-37 QSEYPDQSV
+37 SDLGDSSFQSV
-46 EIQESQ
+46 KVDDPLVPSG
-52 KSEQPEVLLL
+52 VL
-62 KCVAEQSG
+62 KVECVAAQSG
-70 IPVWVCQVDC
+70 IPVWVCRVDR
-80 IPSAPQQAE
+80 IPSNTSQLE
-89 VSRKLRFLSQYYLCI
+89 VDRTLRALSMHRLCI
-104 YVQENAGH
+104 FVQEG
-112 VQSQIWRWPSVSSS
+112 VGFTPRQVWRWPSASSS
-126 RVTRHKLDVSSK
+126 RLTRHELLVTDEA
-138 VQVKALLRRCALLY
+138 QVEALLERCALLY
-152 LSSDD
+152 LTSDD
-157 IADGVPTPSFLD
+157 IANGVSILGLLD
-169 RIRHGFDIETVHET
+169 RMRRGFDIETVNET
-183 REATNQMAG
+183 RVASNQMAG

-259 LNTKPSGASAVADAP
+259 LNKKPSGASAVADAP
-274 EYLSGFKYVNGGML
+274 EYLSGFKYVNGGMF
-288 AEKVPLPVEKM
+288 ADAVPLPAEM
-299 SGALAKTFRQQLL
+299 SGAVAKTFRQQLL
-312 AASERDWSK
+312 ATSERDWSK

-337 KTRRKMG
+337 KTRREMG
-344 EHYTSEEDVLETL
+344 EHYTSEEDVLKTL

-364 LREKFTGAEGT
+364 LRDKLTNA
-375 VDEST
+375 VDKSDEPT

-389 ANIRFIDPAC
+389 ANIRFMDPAC
-399 GCGNFIIIAYREL
+399 GCGNFIIIAYREM

-420 TRLRDT
+420 VRLRNL
-426 GQLNV
+426 GQIDESEL
-431 INRDGQYEY
+431 GS
-440 AFLVGP
+440 LVVGT
-446 AGVSNSARIGAR
+446 AGVSEGVRKRAR
-458 SIEPQVTINHFYG
+458 SIEPLVTIDNFYG

-482 RTAMFLMERQ
+482 RTAMFLVERQ
-492 MDQEMMK
+492 MDQKMME
-499 EFGRAPSRLPLA
+499 EFGYAPVRLPLA
-511 HSAHIFEGD
+511 HSAHILEGD
-520 ALTEIDPASGEQVDR
+520 ALTEVDEVSGEQVDR

-542 VTAQDVADGK
+542 VTVQDVADGV

-562 AGQGKKGT
+562 VGQAKKGD
-570 EGTEEKKAKERGMCL
+570 EQDLGMRL

-607 YLKTLQEQTEALGAK
+607 YLKTLQEQAEALKVK

-637 QGLPV
+637 QGQPV
-642 ASLFI
+642 PSLFG
-647 PLFRDGWRIK
+647 PLFRDGWRLK
-657 FAYRSFPWESE
+657 FAYRTFPWKSE

-673 AVHCVITGFTRSEA
+673 AVHCVITGFTRSE
-687 TVTTDGKKMK
+687 VPEKRS
-697 EVRVFDYDW
+697 VRVFDYDW

-714 DSVHFLNAYLV
+714 EPVHTLNAYLV

-740 YQLPLAYFGSKPVD
+740 SLIPEVVRGSQPTD
-754 NGNLIVESED
+754 GGNLIVEVED
-764 YPVVVTDPVAARYL
+764 YPVVAADPVAARYL
-778 RPFVGA
+778 RPFRMG
-784 KELVQGLERWCL
+784 KELVQGLDRWCL
-796 WLEDASEEEIA
+796 WMVDATEEEIA
-807 SSSVLSARVEA
+807 SSPVLSTRVAAVAEM
-818 NREWRSAQ
+818 RSQSTKKA
-826 TQTGD
+826 TQLKAST
-831 AYKLRDIP
+831 P
-839 HLMRPNKA
+839 HLFDENRQPA
-847 RPVEPYVCIPSV
+847 DTYVGVPRV
-859 VSANRPIFT
+859 VSDNRPYYT
-868 VKRFSADTIASNA
+868 VKPLSPEVIAGDKVY
-881 TFTALDPDGFLF
+881 TAIDPDGFLF
-893 GLISSSMFIIW
+893 AIISSSMFITW
-904 QRTVGGQLKSDLRFS
+904 QRAVGGRLKSDLSFS

-924 NNLPLPEISEEQR
+924 NNLPVPQISEEQR

-965 DMYASLATMN
+965 DMYASLATMD

-1018 AEEAAM
+1018 AEEAAK

>member
-1 MDVEWPGRNPERA
+1 MAVEWPDDDLDQARSY
-14 EHFLVEGRL
+14 LVEGRL
-23 GEFFTKSLRWNKPK
+23 GDFFRESLGWDE
-37 QSEYPDQSV
+37 SDLGDSSFQSV
-46 EIQESQ
+46 KVDDPLVPSG
-52 KSEQPEVLLL
+52 VLNLE
-62 KCVAEQSG
+62 CVAVQSG
-70 IPVWVCQVDC
+70 IPVWVCRVDR
-80 IPSAPQQAE
+80 IPSNTSQLE
-89 VSRKLRFLSQYYLCI
+89 VDRTLRALSMHRLCI
-104 YVQENAGH
+104 FVQEG
-112 VQSQIWRWPSVSSS
+112 VSFTPRQVWRWPSASSS
-126 RVTRHKLDVSSK
+126 RLTRHELLVKDEA
-138 VQVKALLRRCALLY
+138 QVEALLERCVLLY
-152 LSSDD
+152 LTSDD
-157 IADGVPTPSFLD
+157 IANVVSPLALLD
-169 RIRHGFDIETVHET
+169 RMRRGFDIETEHET
-183 REATNQMAG
+183 HVASNQMAD
-192 LFESLAKA
+192 LFESLKKA

-240 GTHQEGT
+240 DTHQEGT

-259 LNTKPSGASAVADAP
+259 LNKKPSGASAVADAP
-274 EYLSGFKYVNGGML
+274 EYLSGFKYVNGGMF
-288 AEKVPLPVEKM
+288 ADVVPLPAEM
-299 SGALAKTFRQQLL
+299 SGAVAKTFRQQLL
-312 AASERDWSK
+312 ATSERDWSK

-337 KTRRKMG
+337 KTRREMG
-344 EHYTSEEDVLETL
+344 EHYTSEEDVLKTL

-364 LREKFTGAEGT
+364 LRDKLTNAEDKS
-375 VDEST
+375 DEPT

-399 GCGNFIIIAYREL
+399 GCGNFIIIAYREM
-412 RKLELDIL
+412 RKLELDVL
-420 TRLRDT
+420 VRMRDLNELDTKFAYNKHGESSLMLGEAGTRQ
-426 GQLNV
+426 GP
-431 INRDGQYEY
+431 INRVRSLEP
-440 AFLVGP
+440 LV
-446 AGVSNSARIGAR
+446 
-458 SIEPQVTINHFYG
+458 SIDNFYG

-482 RTAMFLMERQ
+482 RTAMFLVERQ
-492 MDQEMMK
+492 MDQKMME
-499 EFGRAPSRLPLA
+499 EFGYAPVRLPLA
-511 HSAHIFEGD
+511 HSAHILEGD
-520 ALTEIDPASGEQVDR
+520 ALTEIDEASGEQVDR

-542 VTAQDVADGK
+542 VTPQDVADGV

-562 AGQGKKGT
+562 VGQAKKGD
-570 EGTEEKKAKERGMCL
+570 AQDQGMRL
-585 AWGDDYAGY
+585 AWGEDYAGY
-594 LDFATAWFAKAAR
+594 LDFATAWLAKAAR
-607 YLKTLQEQTEALGAK
+607 YLKTLQEQTEALDVK

-637 QGLPV
+637 QGQPV
-642 ASLFI
+642 ASLFA

-657 FAYRSFPWESE
+657 FAYRTFPWESE
-668 ATGKA
+668 AAGKA

-687 TVTTDGKKMK
+687 PEKSRT
-697 EVRVFDYDW
+697 VRVFDYDW

-714 DSVHFLNAYLV
+714 EPVHTLNAYLV

-740 YQLPLAYFGSKPVD
+740 SLIPEVVRGSQPTD
-754 NGNLIVESED
+754 GGNLIVEVED
-764 YPVVVTDPVAARYL
+764 YPVVTADPVAARYL

-807 SSSVLSARVEA
+807 SSPVLSARVAGVVHMRVQSTKKVTQEL
-818 NREWRSAQ
+818 AQ
-826 TQTGD
+826 T
-831 AYKLRDIP
+831 P
-839 HLMRPNKA
+839 HLFGEMRQPLD
-847 RPVEPYVCIPSV
+847 PYVCIPRV
-859 VSANRPIFT
+859 VSANRPVFT
-868 VKRFSADTIASNA
+868 VKRFSADTIASDA

-893 GLISSSMFIIW
+893 ALISSSMFIIW

-965 DMYASLATMN
+965 DMYASLATMD

-991 AFGASRRCSSDE
+991 AFGASRRCSSEE

-1018 AEEAAM
+1018 AEEAAK

>member
-1 MDVEWPGRNPERA
+1 MAVTWPDSKYEAARGYLVGARIKDFFVES
-14 EHFLVEGRL
+14 L
-23 GEFFTKSLRWNKPK
+23 GWDSPRRGAYKA
-37 QSEYPDQSV
+37 QSV
-46 EIQESQ
+46 KVDDPLVPSG
-52 KSEQPEVLLL
+52 VLNVE
-62 KCVAEQSG
+62 CVAAQSG
-70 IPVWVCQVDC
+70 IPVWVCRVDR
-80 IPSAPQQAE
+80 IPSNTSQLE
-89 VSRKLRFLSQYYLCI
+89 VDRTLRALSMHRLCI
-104 YVQENAGH
+104 FVQEG
-112 VQSQIWRWPSVSSS
+112 VGFTPRQVWRWPSASSS
-126 RVTRHKLDVSSK
+126 RLTRHELLVTDEA
-138 VQVKALLRRCALLY
+138 QVEALLERCALLY
-152 LSSDD
+152 LTSDD
-157 IADGVPTPSFLD
+157 IANGVSILDLLD
-169 RIRHGFDIETVHET
+169 RMRRGFDVETVNET
-183 REATNQMAG
+183 RVASNQMAG

-259 LNTKPSGASAVADAP
+259 LNKKPSGASAVADAP
-274 EYLSGFKYVNGGML
+274 EYLSGFKYVNGGMF
-288 AEKVPLPVEKM
+288 ADAVPLPAEM
-299 SGALAKTFRQQLL
+299 SGAVAKTFRQQLL
-312 AASERDWSK
+312 ATSERDWSK

-337 KTRRKMG
+337 KTRREMG
-344 EHYTSEEDVLETL
+344 EHYTSEEDVLKTL
-357 NPLFLDE
+357 GPLFLDE
-364 LREKFTGAEGT
+364 LRDKLTGAEGKS
-375 VDEST
+375 DEPT

-389 ANIRFIDPAC
+389 ANIRFMDPAC
-399 GCGNFIIIAYREL
+399 GCGNFIIIAYREM
-412 RKLELDIL
+412 RKLELDVL
-420 TRLRDT
+420 VRMRD
-426 GQLNV
+426 LNELDTKFAYNKHGESSLMLGEAGARQGP
-431 INRDGQYEY
+431 INR
-440 AFLVGP
+440 
-446 AGVSNSARIGAR
+446 AR
-458 SIEPQVTINHFYG
+458 SIEPLVTIDNFYG
-471 LELDPWPASIA
+471 LELDAWPASIA
-482 RTAMFLMERQ
+482 RTAMFLVERQ
-492 MDQEMMK
+492 MDQKMME
-499 EFGRAPSRLPLA
+499 EFGYAPVRLPLA
-511 HSAHIFEGD
+511 HSAHILEGD
-520 ALTEIDPASGEQVDR
+520 ALTEIDPASGEHVDR
-535 DWSKVLP
+535 DWSKALP
-542 VTAQDVADGK
+542 VTAQDVVDGV

-562 AGQGKKGT
+562 VGQAKKD
-570 EGTEEKKAKERGMCL
+570 EEQEQGMRL
-585 AWGDDYAGY
+585 AWGNDYAGY

-607 YLKTLQEQTEALGAK
+607 YLKTLQEQTEALGTK
-622 VVPGDFAFVSTNSIV
+622 VVPGEFAFVSTNSIV
-637 QGLPV
+637 QGQPV
-642 ASLFI
+642 ASLFA

-657 FAYRSFPWESE
+657 FAYRTFPWESE
-668 ATGKA
+668 AAGKA
-673 AVHCVITGFTRSEA
+673 AVHCVITGFTRSE
-687 TVTTDGKKMK
+687 VPEKRG
-697 EVRVFDYDW
+697 VRVFDYDW

-714 DSVHFLNAYLV
+714 EPVHSLNAYLV

-754 NGNLIVESED
+754 NGNLIVEVED
-764 YPVVVTDPVAARYL
+764 YPVVVADPVAARYL

-796 WLEDASEEEIA
+796 WLEDATEEEIA
-807 SSSVLSARVEA
+807 SSPVLSDRVEK

-826 TQTGD
+826 TPKGD

-847 RPVEPYVCIPSV
+847 RPVVPFIGIPAV
-859 VSANRPIFT
+859 VSELRPYYT
-868 VKRFSADTIASNA
+868 VRHFSGETIASNRN
-881 TFTALDPDGFLF
+881 FTAIDPDGFLF
-893 GLISSSMFIIW
+893 GLISSSMFITW
-904 QRTVGGQLKSDLRFS
+904 QRAIGGRLESRFNFS

-924 NNLPLPEISEEQR
+924 NNFPLPEISEEQR

-965 DMYASLATMN
+965 DMYASLATMD

-1018 AEEAAM
+1018 AEEAAKA
-1024 PAKKPRARRRTA
+1024 AKKPRARRRTA

>member
-1 MDVEWPGRNPERA
+1 MAVVWPDDDLDQARSY
-14 EHFLVEGRL
+14 LVEGRL
-23 GEFFTKSLRWNKPK
+23 GDFFVESLGWDE
-37 QSEYPDQSV
+37 SDLGDASV
-46 EIQESQ
+46 QTVKVDDPLVPSG
-52 KSEQPEVLLL
+52 VL
-62 KCVAEQSG
+62 KVECVAAQSG
-70 IPVWVCQVDC
+70 IPVWVCRVDR
-80 IPSAPQQAE
+80 IPSNTSQLE
-89 VSRKLRFLSQYYLCI
+89 VDRALRALSMHRLCI
-104 YVQENAGH
+104 FVQEGTGFTPRQ
-112 VQSQIWRWPSVSSS
+112 VWRWPSASSS
-126 RVTRHKLDVSSK
+126 RLTRHELLVSDEA
-138 VQVKALLRRCALLY
+138 QVEALLERCALLY
-152 LSSDD
+152 LTSDD
-157 IADGVPTPSFLD
+157 IANGVSILDLLD
-169 RIRHGFDIETVHET
+169 RMRRGFDVETVNET
-183 REATNQMAG
+183 RVASNQMAG

-259 LNTKPSGASAVADAP
+259 LNTKPSGASAVAEAP
-274 EYLSGFKYVNGGML
+274 EYLSGFKYVNGGMF
-288 AEKVPLPVEKM
+288 ADAVPLPAEM
-299 SGALAKTFRQQLL
+299 SGAVAKTFRQQLL
-312 AASERDWSK
+312 ATSERDWSK

-337 KTRRKMG
+337 KTRREMG
-344 EHYTSEEDVLETL
+344 EHYTSEEDVLKTL

-364 LREKFTGAEGT
+364 LRDKLTNA
-375 VDEST
+375 VDKSDEPT

-389 ANIRFIDPAC
+389 ANIRFMDPAC
-399 GCGNFIIIAYREL
+399 GCGNFIIIAYREM
-412 RKLELDIL
+412 RKLELDVL
-420 TRLRDT
+420 VRLRNL
-426 GQLNV
+426 GQIDESEL
-431 INRDGQYEY
+431 GS
-440 AFLVGP
+440 LVVGT
-446 AGVSNSARIGAR
+446 AGVSEGVHKRAR
-458 SIEPQVTINHFYG
+458 SIEPLVTIDNFYG

-482 RTAMFLMERQ
+482 RTAMFLVERQ
-492 MDQEMMK
+492 MDQKMME
-499 EFGRAPSRLPLA
+499 EFGYAPVRLPLA
-511 HSAHIFEGD
+511 HSAHILEGD
-520 ALTEIDPASGEQVDR
+520 ALTEVDEASGERVDR

-542 VTAQDVADGK
+542 VTAQDVANGV

-562 AGQGKKGT
+562 VGQAKKGD
-570 EGTEEKKAKERGMCL
+570 EQDLGMRL

-607 YLKTLQEQTEALGAK
+607 YLKTLQEQAETPDAK

-637 QGLPV
+637 QGQPV
-642 ASLFI
+642 PSLFG
-647 PLFRDGWRIK
+647 PLFRDGWRLK
-657 FAYRSFPWESE
+657 FTYRTFPWESE

-687 TVTTDGKKMK
+687 PEKSRT
-697 EVRVFDYDW
+697 VRVFDYDW

-714 DSVHFLNAYLV
+714 EPVHALNAYLV
-725 EGPNVLVEKRSKPLS
+725 EGPNVLVGKRSKPLS
-740 YQLPLAYFGSKPVD
+740 SQLPLTYFGSKPVD
-754 NGNLIVESED
+754 GGNLIVEVED
-764 YPVVVTDPVAARYL
+764 YPVVAADPMAARYL
-778 RPFVGA
+778 RPFRMG
-784 KELVQGLERWCL
+784 KELVRGLERWCL
-796 WLEDASEEEIA
+796 WLEDASEEEIT
-807 SSSVLSARVEA
+807 SSPVLSARVAA

-826 TQTGD
+826 SQKGD

-847 RPVEPYVCIPSV
+847 RPLEPYVGIPRV
-859 VSANRPIFT
+859 VSDNRPYYT
-868 VKRFSADTIASNA
+868 VKPLSPEVIAGDKVY
-881 TFTALDPDGFLF
+881 TAIDPDGFLF
-893 GLISSSMFIIW
+893 AVISSSMFITW
-904 QRTVGGQLKSDLRFS
+904 QRAVGGRLKSDLSFS

-924 NNLPLPEISEEQR
+924 NNLPLPQISEEQR

-965 DMYASLATMN
+965 DMYASLATMD

-991 AFGASRRCSSDE
+991 AFGASRRCASD
-1003 ARLKILFERYQELTA
+1003 AKRLEILFERYQELTA
-1018 AEEAAM
+1018 AEEAAK

>member
-1 MDVEWPGRNPERA
+1 MAVAWPD
-14 EHFLVEGRL
+14 
-23 GEFFTKSLRWNKPK
+23 
-37 QSEYPDQSV
+37 SEYEAARGYLVGAQIKDFFVESLGWDPPRRGAYKAQSV
-46 EIQESQ
+46 KVDDPLVPSG
-52 KSEQPEVLLL
+52 VL
-62 KCVAEQSG
+62 KVECVAAQSG
-70 IPVWVCQVDC
+70 IPVWVCRVDR
-80 IPSAPQQAE
+80 IPSNTSQLE
-89 VSRKLRFLSQYYLCI
+89 VDRTLRALSMHRLCI
-104 YVQENAGH
+104 FVQEG
-112 VQSQIWRWPSVSSS
+112 VGFTPRQVWRWPSASSS
-126 RVTRHKLDVSSK
+126 RLTRHELLVTDEA
-138 VQVKALLRRCALLY
+138 QVEALLERCALLY
-152 LSSDD
+152 LTSDD
-157 IADGVPTPSFLD
+157 IANGVSILDLLD
-169 RIRHGFDIETVHET
+169 RMRRGFDVETVNET
-183 REATNQMAG
+183 RVASNQMAG

-259 LNTKPSGASAVADAP
+259 LNKKPSGASAVADAP
-274 EYLSGFKYVNGGML
+274 EYLSGFKYVNGGMF
-288 AEKVPLPVEKM
+288 ADAVPLPAGM
-299 SGALAKTFRQQLL
+299 SGAVAKTFRQQLL
-312 AASERDWSK
+312 ATSERDWSK

-337 KTRRKMG
+337 KTRREMG
-344 EHYTSEEDVLETL
+344 EHYTSEEDVLKTL

-364 LREKFTGAEGT
+364 LHDDFEKAKKQKDAGRQRTA
-375 VDEST
+375 
-380 RLRNLRREL
+380 LNNLRRRI
-389 ANIRFIDPAC
+389 ANIRFMDPAC

-412 RKLELDIL
+412 RKLELDVL
-420 TRLRDT
+420 VCLHDLNKLDTRFKHNKHGESSLMLGEAGVRQ
-426 GQLNV
+426 GP
-431 INRDGQYEY
+431 INRVRSLEP
-440 AFLVGP
+440 LV
-446 AGVSNSARIGAR
+446 
-458 SIEPQVTINHFYG
+458 SIDHFYG

-482 RTAMFLMERQ
+482 RTAMFLVERQ
-492 MDQEMMK
+492 MDQKMME
-499 EFGRAPSRLPLA
+499 EFGHAPVRLPLA
-511 HSAHIFEGD
+511 HSAHILEGD
-520 ALTEIDPASGEQVDR
+520 ALTEIDQVSGEHVDR

-542 VTAQDVADGK
+542 VTAQDVADGV

-570 EGTEEKKAKERGMCL
+570 EGTEEKKAKERGMRV

-607 YLKTLQEQTEALGAK
+607 YLKTLQEQTQALGVK

-637 QGLPV
+637 QGQPV
-642 ASLFI
+642 PSLFG

-657 FAYRSFPWESE
+657 FAYRTFPWESE
-668 ATGKA
+668 ASGKA

-687 TVTTDGKKMK
+687 PEKRS
-697 EVRVFDYDW
+697 VRVFDYDW
-706 STRRTVEQ
+706 STRRIVEQ
-714 DSVHFLNAYLV
+714 EPVHTLNAYLV
-725 EGPNVLVEKRSKPLS
+725 EGPNVLIKKRSKPLS
-740 YQLPLAYFGSKPVD
+740 SLIPEVVRGSQPTD
-754 NGNLIVESED
+754 DGNLIVEVED
-764 YPVVVTDPVAARYL
+764 YPVVAADPIAARYL

-807 SSSVLSARVEA
+807 SSPVLNARVEA

-826 TQTGD
+826 PQKGD

-847 RPVEPYVCIPSV
+847 RPVVPYVGIPAV
-859 VSANRPIFT
+859 VSELRPYYTVRHFSGETISSNRNFMA
-868 VKRFSADTIASNA
+868 V
-881 TFTALDPDGFLF
+881 DPEGFLF
-893 GLISSSMFIIW
+893 ALISSSMFITW
-904 QRTVGGQLKSDLRFS
+904 QRAIGGRLESRFNFS

-924 NNLPLPEISEEQR
+924 NNFPLPPVSEEQH

-946 VLAAREA
+946 VLAAREV

-965 DMYASLATMN
+965 DMYASLATMD

-983 ELDSAVDV
+983 ELDSAVDI
-991 AFGASRRCSSDE
+991 AFGASRRCSSE
-1003 ARLKILFERYQELTA
+1003 AKRLEILFERYQELTA
-1018 AEEAAM
+1018 AEEAAK